1 MRQIH
6 LHQRLPLRFPVRALF
21 GLLALG
27 AGPTLASAQTAP
39 VVEIGTSLGL
49 TVVNANGGT
58 LTTVGIP
65 GAGFLGQPAIY
76 LSFFAGKSVM
86 VEPSVGFTLITGGG
100 ETETLVHL
108 GGQVGYFFNGSFGNS
123 PYIAANVS
131 SVFGSSVDAARAGVG
146 GKVGYRTVVGSSLGV
161 RFEAGY
167 RRWFSAHTNE
177 ITFGIGIGGI
187 VHRTH

>member
-6 LHQRLPLRFPVRALF
+6 LPQRLPLRLTVRALL
-21 GLLALG
+21 GLMALG
-27 AGPTLASAQTAP
+27 AGPTLAFAQTAP

-49 TVVNANGGT
+49 TVANGGGAT
-58 LTTVGIP
+58 VTTAGIP

-76 LSFFAGKSVM
+76 LSFFAGKSLL
-86 VEPSVGFTLITGGG
+86 VEPSVGFTLISGGG
-100 ETETLVHL
+100 ETQTLVHL
-108 GGQVGYFFNGSFGNS
+108 GGQIGYFVNGSAVNS
-123 PYIAANVS
+123 PYFAANVG
-131 SVFGSSVDAARAGVG
+131 SVFGSAVDPAQVGVG
-146 GKVGYRTVVGSSLGV
+146 GKIGYRTVVGSSLGV

-167 RRWFSAHTNE
+167 RRWFNAHLNE